1 MLVVLQVVWQVLPGR
16 LLQQWQE
23 RHKCGT
29 RVGWWAGVITRMG
42 GEEHK
47 IKVGCALLS
56 SGTEKMPLLTSVA
69 SLQYTLATDCF
80 QLGYNEEGHCKGEVD
95 SSLPRPQK
103 LNWEIPPEVIRL
115 HLLSKWFILNR
126 YYRTQTS
133 CVVFKDTLQRWTVL
147 NVIISFFLSRV
158 RPEDR

>member
-1 MLVVLQVVWQVLPGR
+1 
-16 LLQQWQE
+16 
-23 RHKCGT
+23 
-29 RVGWWAGVITRMG
+29 MG

-56 SGTEKMPLLTSVA
+56 SGTEKMPILTSVA
-69 SLQYTLATDCF
+69 SFQYTLATDCF

-115 HLLSKWFILNR
+115 HLLSK
-126 YYRTQTS
+126 
-133 CVVFKDTLQRWTVL
+133 
-147 NVIISFFLSRV
+147 
-158 RPEDR
+158 